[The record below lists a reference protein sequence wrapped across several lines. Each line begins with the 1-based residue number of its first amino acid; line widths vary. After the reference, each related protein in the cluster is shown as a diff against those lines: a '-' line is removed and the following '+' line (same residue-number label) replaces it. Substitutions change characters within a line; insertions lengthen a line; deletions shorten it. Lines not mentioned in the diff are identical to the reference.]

1 MKGVARMEQGMTGIL
16 QLFGGLALFL
26 YGMEQMSDAL
36 RTAAGDGLKR
46 ALERVTGSPLRG
58 VLTGFLVTA
67 LLQSSSAVTVILI
80 GFVSAGLMELRQAIP
95 VVFGSNIGTT
105 ITAQLLAFS
114 LDELRY
120 AFLIAGVLLCFALPE
135 GKLRQ
140 AAIAL
145 VGFSLLLEGIFVMG
159 AAVEPLLKGS
169 MLSALLQ
176 RVGDEP
182 LLGLLTGLGMTLTVQ
197 SSSATIAVL
206 QRVAAMPAADG
217 VHSILGLSGAL
228 PVLLGDNIGTT
239 ITAVLASVPGSRDAK
254 RLAAAHALFNLSGAV
269 LFLCF
274 LPQYAQAVAWLS
286 PKGAELAV
294 IARQIANAHTL
305 FNLCCTALWLP
316 FTGQMEALVR
326 LLVPEKKTR

>member
-1 MKGVARMEQGMTGIL
+1 MTEGMRLIL

-26 YGMEQMSDAL
+26 YGMEQMSAAL
-36 RTAAGDGLKR
+36 RTAVGDGLKR
-46 ALERVTGSPLRG
+46 ALERVTGSPMRG

-80 GFVSAGLMELRQAIP
+80 GFVSAGLLELRQAIP

-135 GKLRQ
+135 GRLRQ
-140 AAIAL
+140 AATAL
-145 VGFSLLLEGIFVMG
+145 VGFALLLEGIFVMG
-159 AAVEPLLKGS
+159 AAVEPLLKGA

-254 RLAAAHALFNLSGAV
+254 RLAAAHAFFNLSGAA

-274 LPQYAQAVAWLS
+274 LPQYTQAVEWLT
-286 PKGAELAV
+286 PKGTELEV

-305 FNLCCTALWLP
+305 FNFCCTVLWLP
-316 FTGQMEALVR
+316 FTGQMESLVR
-326 LLVPEKKTR
+326 LVVPEKKTR